1 MFFNEK
7 LTRLLITS
15 HTHTYTHAY
24 TPQCNKYIEVQERI
38 GLLIT
43 FNGATLEAAEQT
55 SLLGVAG
62 WYQGTTKRKAFKTL
76 FSKLGLD
83 LALSRLH

>member
-62 WYQGTTKRKAFKTL
+62 WYQGTTKRKLLRPCSAN
-76 FSKLGLD
+76 
-83 LALSRLH
+83 LA